1 MGMGNLQKKVYSD
14 RRTGVKRRWM
24 EYWKVNRWLKVRDK
38 TTDWGPVIV
47 VFFSI
52 ILSIT
57 FFGLAK
63 INHET
68 DAYTLMEDSDGDK
81 QFDNPWAMNDGRFS
95 FTIGGKATNDQGEK
109 VDASRDPNVPFEN
122 CRIDKAGCIATFEF
136 FNLFYSNETA
146 DKDPRVNGIE
156 EEMTA
161 NMWFRSYPEVSAI
174 DYIIFGIV
182 ALLLPYGIYGYR
194 RDQIRARVEEKF
206 PDFLRDLAE
215 YWKGGLSMTVAI
227 QTLAKGEY
235 GNLNDEVN
243 KMASQISWGV
253 SFGEVLEMF
262 TERVTSPIV
271 TRAVR
276 MVDEANRAGGRISDI
291 LLAASYDAKEIKAL
305 ETERRQEVGSYVTVI
320 YASFFVYLGIIL
332 VLASTFIPAIVDSS
346 ATTGGGSMSIGNLT
360 IREMNEV
367 WISTMFLYSLMVQGI
382 GNGLAAGFMSTGRLY
397 SAFSRAS
404 FLLLLGWF
412 IFEITGIATSM
423 ITPQI

>member
-1 MGMGNLQKKVYSD
+1 MSIKGNLEKKIYRD
-14 RRTGVKRRWM
+14 QRTGVKRRWM
-24 EYWKVNRWLKVRDK
+24 EYSRVNRWLSVRDK
-38 TTDWGPVIV
+38 VTDWAPAFVA
-47 VFFSI
+47 FFSI
-52 ILSIT
+52 IFAL
-57 FFGLAK
+57 FFFMIAN
-63 INHET
+63 INNTTDGQTLVVDT
-68 DAYTLMEDSDGDK
+68 DADK
-81 QFDNPWAMNDGRFS
+81 QFDNPWDMNDGQFS
-95 FTIGGKATNDQGEK
+95 FTFGNTYNEAGGQQNRAEAIYGLGLPLAIQKNES
-109 VDASRDPNVPFEN
+109 VDSDPLV
-122 CRIDKAGCIATFEF
+122 D
-136 FNLFYSNETA
+136 
-146 DKDPRVNGIE
+146 GIE
-156 EEMTA
+156 NEMVPNTWYRA
-161 NMWFRSYPEVSAI
+161 FPEISAI
-174 DYIIFGIV
+174 DYIVFGLIS
-182 ALLLPYGIYGYR
+182 LLLPYGIYGYR

-243 KMASQISWGV
+243 KMSSQISWGV

-276 MVDEANRAGGRISDI
+276 MVDEANRAGGKISDI
-291 LLAASYDAKEIKAL
+291 LLAASYDAREIKAL

-346 ATTGGGSMSIGNLT
+346 AATGGSGSMSIGNLT

-367 WISTMFLYSLMVQGI
+367 WISTVFLYSLIIQGM
-382 GNGLAAGFMSTGRLY
+382 GMGLAAGFMSTGRLY
-397 SAFSRAS
+397 SAFLRAS
-404 FLLLLGWF
+404 FLLFLGWF
-412 IFEITGIATSM
+412 IFELAGITTSM

>member
-1 MGMGNLQKKVYSD
+1 MAIKGNLQKKVYRD
-14 RRTGVKRRWM
+14 KRTGVKRRWM
-24 EYWKVNRWLKVRDK
+24 EYSKVDRWLSVRDK
-38 TTDWGPVIV
+38 VTDWAPAFVA
-47 VFFSI
+47 FFSI
-52 ILSIT
+52 IFAL
-57 FFGLAK
+57 FFFMIAN
-63 INHET
+63 INNTT
-68 DAYTLMEDSDGDK
+68 DAQTLVVDTDADK
-81 QFDNPWAMNDGRFS
+81 QFDNPWHMNDGQFS
-95 FTIGGKATNDQGEK
+95 FTFGNTYNEAGGQQNRVEAIYGLGLP
-109 VDASRDPNVPFEN
+109 AIR
-122 CRIDKAGCIATFEF
+122 
-136 FNLFYSNETA
+136 SNESV
-146 DKDPRVNGIE
+146 DSDPLVDGIE
-156 EEMTA
+156 NEMTA
-161 NMWFRSYPEVSAI
+161 NEWFRSFPEISAI
-174 DYIIFGIV
+174 DYIVFGIIS
-182 ALLLPYGIYGYR
+182 LILPYGIYGYR

-243 KMASQISWGV
+243 KMSSQISWGV

-276 MVDEANRAGGRISDI
+276 MVDEANRAGGKISDI
-291 LLAASYDAKEIKAL
+291 LLAASYDAREIKAL

-346 ATTGGGSMSIGNLT
+346 AATGGIGSMSIGNLT

-367 WISTMFLYSLMVQGI
+367 WISTVFLYSLIIQGT
-382 GNGLAAGFMSTGRLY
+382 GMGLAAGFMSTGRLY
-397 SAFSRAS
+397 SAFLRAS
-404 FLLLLGWF
+404 FLLFLGWF
-412 IFEITGIATSM
+412 IFELAGITTSM

>member
-1 MGMGNLQKKVYSD
+1 MAIKGNLQKKVYRD
-14 RRTGVKRRWM
+14 KRTGVKRRWM
-24 EYWKVNRWLKVRDK
+24 EYSKVDRWLSVRDK
-38 TTDWGPVIV
+38 VTDWAPAFVA
-47 VFFSI
+47 FFSI
-52 ILSIT
+52 IFAL
-57 FFGLAK
+57 FFFMIAN
-63 INHET
+63 INNTT
-68 DAYTLMEDSDGDK
+68 DAQTLVVDTDADK
-81 QFDNPWAMNDGRFS
+81 QFDNPWHMNDGQFS
-95 FTIGGKATNDQGEK
+95 FTFGNTYNEAGGQQNRVEAIYGLGLP
-109 VDASRDPNVPFEN
+109 AIR
-122 CRIDKAGCIATFEF
+122 
-136 FNLFYSNETA
+136 SNESV
-146 DKDPRVNGIE
+146 DSDPLVDGIE
-156 EEMTA
+156 NEMTA
-161 NMWFRSYPEVSAI
+161 NEWFRSFPEISAI
-174 DYIIFGIV
+174 DYIVFGIIS
-182 ALLLPYGIYGYR
+182 LILPYGIYGYR

-243 KMASQISWGV
+243 KMSSQISWGV

-276 MVDEANRAGGRISDI
+276 MVDEANRAGGKISDI
-291 LLAASYDAKEIKAL
+291 LLAASYDAREIKAL

-346 ATTGGGSMSIGNLT
+346 AATGGSGSMTIGNLT

-367 WISTMFLYSLMVQGI
+367 WISTVFLYSLIIQGT
-382 GNGLAAGFMSTGRLY
+382 GMGLAAGFMSTGRLY
-397 SAFSRAS
+397 SAFLRAS
-404 FLLLLGWF
+404 FLLFLGWF
-412 IFEITGIATSM
+412 IFELAGITTSM

>member
-1 MGMGNLQKKVYSD
+1 MAIKGNLQKKVYTD
-14 RRTGVKRRWM
+14 NRTGVKRRWM

-38 TTDWGPVIV
+38 STDWGPVFIV
-47 VFFSI
+47 FISI
-52 ILSIT
+52 ILAL
-57 FFGLAK
+57 FFFALAK
-63 INHET
+63 INHDT
-68 DAYTLMEDSDGDK
+68 DGITTMVDDDRDK
-81 QFDNPWAMNDGRFS
+81 QFDNPWALNDGRFS
-95 FTIGGKATNDQGEK
+95 FTLGETVDPNIPEQNCNIDQAQCITGLGLFSFRNNE
-109 VDASRDPNVPFEN
+109 SRDAELNDDAIESEM
-122 CRIDKAGCIATFEF
+122 AATEW
-136 FNLFYSNETA
+136 Y
-146 DKDPRVNGIE
+146 
-156 EEMTA
+156 
-161 NMWFRSYPEVSAI
+161 RSYPEVSAI
-174 DYIIFGIV
+174 DYIIFGLV
-182 ALLLPYGIYGYR
+182 SLMLPYGIYGHR
-194 RDQIRARVEEKF
+194 RDRIRARVEEKF

-305 ETERRQEVGSYVTVI
+305 ETERRQEVGSYVMVI

-346 ATTGGGSMSIGNLT
+346 ATTGGAGMSIGNLQ
-360 IREMNEV
+360 IKEMNEV

-382 GNGLAAGFMSTGRLY
+382 GNGLAAGLMSTGRLY
-397 SAFSRAS
+397 SAFRQAS

-412 IFEITGIATSM
+412 IFELTGIATSM

>member
-1 MGMGNLQKKVYSD
+1 MSIKGNLEKKIYRD
-14 RRTGVKRRWM
+14 QRTGVKRRWM
-24 EYWKVNRWLKVRDK
+24 EYSRVNRWLSVRDK
-38 TTDWGPVIV
+38 VTDWAPAFVA
-47 VFFSI
+47 FFSI
-52 ILSIT
+52 IFAL
-57 FFGLAK
+57 FFFMIAN
-63 INHET
+63 INNTT
-68 DAYTLMEDSDGDK
+68 DGQTLVVDSDGDK
-81 QFDNPWAMNDGRFS
+81 QFDNPWDMNDGQFS
-95 FTIGGKATNDQGEK
+95 FTFGNTYNEAGGQQNRAEAIYGLGLPLAIQKNES
-109 VDASRDPNVPFEN
+109 VDSDPLV
-122 CRIDKAGCIATFEF
+122 D
-136 FNLFYSNETA
+136 
-146 DKDPRVNGIE
+146 GIE
-156 EEMTA
+156 NEMIPNA
-161 NMWFRSYPEVSAI
+161 WYRAFPEISAI
-174 DYIIFGIV
+174 DYIVFGLIS
-182 ALLLPYGIYGYR
+182 LLLPYGIYGYR

-243 KMASQISWGV
+243 KMSSQISWGV

-276 MVDEANRAGGRISDI
+276 MVDEANRAGGKISDI
-291 LLAASYDAKEIKAL
+291 LLAASYDAREIKAL

-346 ATTGGGSMSIGNLT
+346 AATGGSGSMSIGNLT

-367 WISTMFLYSLMVQGI
+367 WISTVFLYSLIIQGM
-382 GNGLAAGFMSTGRLY
+382 GMGLAAGFMSTGRLY
-397 SAFSRAS
+397 SAFLRDS
-404 FLLLLGWF
+404 FLLFLGWF
-412 IFEITGIATSM
+412 IFELAGITTSM